1 MLPRKVRKTEKQD
14 VINHFI
20 TDMVGESR
28 RLRFG
33 YQAPDEAVIKYIER
47 SWTGLENRTEN
58 WFVVKDKGRIVAT
71 CHIVLFDKTHAEMG
85 CTVSPDYQGKR
96 IGQAL
101 FERGTNWA
109 RSKGAEA
116 ICMQCL
122 SENKVIQHIAQKSGM
137 TTFTLSPGEKEAVT
151 QLTQSELV
159 ASQQDALDDTMAV
172 YDSVMRDN
180 SWMMEKFFNMLYRVE

>member
-1 MLPRKVRKTEKQD
+1 MIPRKIYKSEKLLLID
-14 VINHFI
+14 HFVN
-20 TDMVGESR
+20 DMVGEPR

-33 YQAPDEAVIKYIER
+33 YPANDDAVIKYIER
-47 SWTGLENRTEN
+47 SWEGLLKRTEQ

-71 CHIVLFDKTHAEMG
+71 CHVVLFGENQAEMG
-85 CTVSPDYQGKR
+85 CTVSPDYQGKK
-96 IGQAL
+96 IGQSL
-101 FERGTNWA
+101 FDRGVTWA
-109 RSKGAEA
+109 RSKGASA

-159 ASQQDALDDTMAV
+159 ASQQDALDDTIAV
-172 YDSVMRDN
+172 YDSVIRDN
-180 SWMMEKFFNMLYRVE
+180 TWMMEKFFKMWYR